1 MTNQVT
7 CLEASSTLNML
18 KYTTPNLRKIWD
30 TKMANDEKS
39 TFKKT
44 ENGIKLILDDPSYV
58 MFESLDYM
66 KTFTEYVQCDITDI
80 KKTIMKEK

>member
-1 MTNQVT
+1 
-7 CLEASSTLNML
+7 
-18 KYTTPNLRKIWD
+18 
-30 TKMANDEKS
+30 MANDEKS
-39 TFKKT
+39 TFKKMK
-44 ENGIKLILDDPSYV
+44 NGIKLILDDPSYV